1 MRYVLPGP
9 TPTSNYRMRR
19 EYFTLEVSDAD
30 TSGIPTIHIDF
41 EGPSD
46 QLAGRLTD
54 GEGEPLDPDEIDV
67 AYRLQASADGDVDG
81 VLAVTNRVTGEFIL
95 ELNAGTDEV
104 LEFIRAVR
112 EHGSDSD
119 DRRYRLRLSID
130 GERSLDHRKGTFLV
144 YDEDGGLLRKDSLIP
159 SGVEL

>member
-1 MRYVLPGP
+1 
-9 TPTSNYRMRR
+9 MRR
-19 EYFTLEVSDAD
+19 DYFTLDVADAG

-46 QLAGRLTD
+46 QLTGRLTD
-54 GEGEPLDPDEIDV
+54 GQGEPLEPDEIDV
-67 AYRLQASADGDVDG
+67 AYRLQESADGDADG

-95 ELNAGTDEV
+95 ELNARTDEV
-104 LEFIRAVR
+104 LEFIRAAR
-112 EHGSDSD
+112 ERGSDSD

-130 GERSLDHRKGTFLV
+130 GERAMEHRKGTFLV
-144 YDEDGGLLRKDSLIP
+144 YDEDGGLLRQDSLIP

>member
-1 MRYVLPGP
+1 
-9 TPTSNYRMRR
+9 MRR
-19 EYFTLEVSDAD
+19 DYFTLEVAD
-30 TSGIPTIHIDF
+30 VGTSGIPTIHIDF

-54 GEGEPLDPDEIDV
+54 GQGEQLDADEIDV
-67 AYRLQASADGDVDG
+67 AYRLQASADGDADG

-104 LEFIRAVR
+104 LAFIRAAR
-112 EHGSDSD
+112 EHGSESD
-119 DRRYRLRLSID
+119 DRRYRIRLAID
-130 GERSLDHRKGTFLV
+130 GDRVLEHRKGTFLV